1 MQFLLMFLL
10 LFVGCE
16 DDPVSPETDCTGV
29 IGGSAVINQCDL
41 CVGCAPIC
49 LITPFSVNSFG

>member
-1 MQFLLMFLL
+1 MFLL